1 MAQVDH
7 LNGQPEPVVIATVL
21 TNVREVGPCQ
31 RREPYQLALILREGE
46 QLHSFNRRQQFASR
60 HRSPYPD
67 SSAVPIEVH
76 FEQSDTL
83 PQQGCTIRGFQ
94 GCDSERV
101 QLGQAAAL
109 YCRVSTADQTCG
121 RQERDLRAFAKKAG
135 YKIVG
140 VWKETASGAKDDRA
154 ERKEVLALA
163 QAGKIDVILVT
174 ELTRWGRSMLDLFHT
189 LHDLQAWGVSLVA
202 QTGLQFDLRSAQG
215 KLIASLM
222 AALAEFERDLL
233 RERVRSGIAA
243 AQKRGVVFGRRAGQ
257 RVKADRFAPKVLKL
271 VSEGQ
276 SYREISHRTGL
287 SKNTVLDIVKRD
299 RAA

>member
-1 MAQVDH
+1 M
-7 LNGQPEPVVIATVL
+7 GQ
-21 TNVREVGPCQ
+21 
-31 RREPYQLALILREGE
+31 
-46 QLHSFNRRQQFASR
+46 S
-60 HRSPYPD
+60 
-67 SSAVPIEVH
+67 
-76 FEQSDTL
+76 
-83 PQQGCTIRGFQ
+83 
-94 GCDSERV
+94 
-101 QLGQAAAL
+101 AAL
-109 YCRVSTADQTCG
+109 YCRVSTADQTCA

-140 VWKETASGAKDDRA
+140 VWKETASGGKEDRA

-163 QAGKIDVILVT
+163 QARKIDVILVT

-189 LHDLQAWGVSLVA
+189 LHDLQAWDVCLVA
-202 QTGLQFDLRSAQG
+202 QTGLQFDLRTAQG

-243 AQKRGVVFGRRAGQ
+243 ARKRGVVFGRQLGQ
-257 RVKADRFAPKVLKL
+257 RVKADRYTPRVLKL
-271 VSEGQ
+271 VEVGQ
-276 SYREISHRTGL
+276 SYREISHRLGI